1 MRKHFLML
9 LWMALLP
16 LAGWAQTNLNG
27 YTITFDPDA
36 EFKTYTGLDLKPT
49 IVLTKDLSP
58 NIEEEDL
65 IITWRKNGTVVTE
78 IKEVGEYV
86 VTVEANTSETYGN
99 LEAPTKSFW
108 VLKANNEVDV
118 KPSLLNAAQDWTAAG
133 YDLVT
138 NAATVHAT
146 FGDVKYLVTDNATV
160 PAADAE
166 GWTTDAPHKSNAGTY
181 YVYYKVDGNTNYKAV
196 APAAAIN
203 TSVTINGQAIPAVW
217 GAPTAVTGLKYINDD
232 QELINAGTGLS
243 TTYGKFMYKLSTSET
258 WSENIPTGKNGGNYT
273 VNWKIAGNER
283 YAGNPGGDIAVTID
297 ANDPNV
303 QAAAIEGLT
312 YTGKAQSLITV
323 TTAYGAAPQYTIQYR
338 ANTTDE
344 WGAAGAP
351 ITDIAN
357 VKATNAGFYKITAT
371 VAASANFSADE
382 AVVTDAAI
390 AKAPLTVST
399 KATTKVYGQADP
411 TLERVYTGFV
421 NNETKTVLTTEPTIA
436 RDKAG
441 TADGEKVGPYLI
453 SLTQNGA
460 AANYT
465 FVYDEDNYKNLT
477 ITPKDLND
485 ATDGMFTVTVATG
498 DLTYNGEAQT
508 KDFTIQYTG
517 AAVVSCKT
525 MNTPAD
531 YAFVY
536 ANNKNAGT
544 AQIIITGQG
553 NFTGSRIAT
562 YAIGKKDIYIKPNN
576 RDKTYGAADPDRL
589 DGVAEAT
596 TDDYKLGTLA
606 GTVFTEDEEAEL
618 KGKVILA
625 REPGEN
631 VSSYKIYV
639 KNYEAAADDN
649 YAVTNVLNEP
659 TSANPANITGVFQIK
674 ADGEGLVLTLT
685 QDAIDS
691 KTSMYYGDE
700 KPTYTINDLKVVS
713 GLVNN
718 DKWEDIKTEL
728 ITPSFNIEPKWD
740 DVAHNAENV
749 LVLTGLASTNYPKV
763 TLQSQSF
770 TVNPRPVAV
779 LVKSQTINYGA
790 SLEQDQDAAH
800 WVVVD
805 ANSHGG
811 DWNGNKNTDE
821 LYTTLQV
828 TFSTTNALAEYGPKD
843 TPWENVIEATSKNAN
858 YIIDVTDNSTWGNLT
873 VNATGLVLLSSDDDA
888 FTKIKAN
895 DGKTVNVQINFN
907 GRTRKVVNEDD
918 EVTDA
923 NPWHIWAANKWN
935 TLVLPFEISVA
946 ELSNKLGYADNIDD
960 FNYVVVNT
968 IKKGADAGKFQFQ
981 YFTGTI
987 PANTPFMV
995 KTVGDITAAPATAA
1009 IDGIIDFGLKTIE
1022 APEYADVAAEFD
1034 NGFKLVGEYTHFK
1047 LDKTTTARDAQGNAL
1062 YKFLY
1067 GDDDSDYNFFGA
1079 SSKNSWT
1086 IVSFDG
1092 YVDLSGDPLHAH
1104 EVVFEFEDPNGNTT
1118 AIKSVSADDA
1128 NVKAEGWYTING
1140 VKLQNAPSQKGI
1152 YIFNGK
1158 KLVVK

>member
-1 MRKHFLML
+1 ML

-16 LAGWAQTNLNG
+16 LAGWAADPVNLSG
-27 YTITFDPDA
+27 YTITFGTA
-36 EFKTYTGLDLKPT
+36 EEFHAYTGGNLMPT
-49 IVLTKDLSP
+49 IVLTKTSSP
-58 NIEEEDL
+58 NITEDDL
-65 IITWRKNGTVVTE
+65 VITWRKNGTVVNE

-99 LEAPTKSFW
+99 LAEPTKSFW

-118 KPSLLNAAQDWTAAG
+118 KPSLLGAAQDWDAAG

-166 GWTTDAPHKSNAGTY
+166 GWTTTAPHKSNAGTY

-203 TSVTINGQAIPAVW
+203 TSVTINGQPIPAGW

-232 QELINAGTGLS
+232 QELISAGTGLS
-243 TTYGKFMYKLSTSET
+243 ATYGKFMYKLSTSET

-283 YAGNPGGDIAVTID
+283 YAGNSGGDIAVTID

-303 QAAAIEGLT
+303 QAAAIADLT

-323 TTAYGAAPQYTIQYR
+323 TTAYDAAPAYTIQYR
-338 ANTTDE
+338 ANTTE
-344 WGAAGAP
+344 GWGTAGAP

-382 AVVTDAAI
+382 AVVIDAAI

-399 KATTKVYGQADP
+399 KAATKVYGQADP

-421 NNETKTVLTTEPTIA
+421 NNETKAVLTTEPTIA
-436 RDKAG
+436 RDQAG
-441 TADGEKVGPYLI
+441 TAAGEKVGSYLI

-465 FVYDEDNYKNLT
+465 FEYDVDNYKNLT

-485 ATDGMFTVTVATG
+485 ATGGMFTVTVADG
-498 DLTYNGEAQT
+498 ALTYNGEAQT
-508 KDFTIQYTG
+508 KDFTIEYTG
-517 AAVVSCKT
+517 AAVASCKT
-525 MNTPAD
+525 MTTPAD

-536 ANNKNAGT
+536 ANNTNAGT

-596 TDDYKLGTLA
+596 TDDYKLGTLV

-618 KGKVILA
+618 NGKVILA

-639 KNYEAAADDN
+639 KSYTEGEGDNYEVKN
-649 YAVTNVLNEP
+649 LVNEP

-700 KPTYTINDLKVVS
+700 KPTYTINDLEVVS

-718 DKWEDIKTEL
+718 DQWEDIKTEL

-779 LVKSQTINYGA
+779 LVKSQTINYGDA
-790 SLEQDQDAAH
+790 LAQDQDAAH

-828 TFSTTNALAEYGPKD
+828 TFSTTKALAEYGPKD

-873 VNATGLVLLSSDDDA
+873 VNATGLVLLSSGDDE

-895 DGKTVNVQINFN
+895 DGKTVNVQINFS
-907 GRTRKVVNEDD
+907 GRTRKLVNPDDD
-918 EVTDA
+918 EATAA
-923 NPWHIWAANKWN
+923 NPWCNWSAGNWN
-935 TLVLPFEISVA
+935 ALILPFDITVA
-946 ELSNKLGYADNIDD
+946 ELSNKLGYADNVDD

-968 IKKGADAGKFQFQ
+968 IKKDAADGKFQFQ
-981 YFTGTI
+981 LATGMI
-987 PANTPFMV
+987 DANTPIMV
-995 KTVGDITAAPATAA
+995 KTVGDITSLPAATTALT
-1009 IDGIIDFGLKTIE
+1009 GLIDFGLKTIE
-1022 APEYADVAAEFD
+1022 APASAVVAAEYT
-1034 NGFKLVGEYTHFK
+1034 NGYKLVGQYAK
-1047 LDKTTTARDAQGNAL
+1047 NVLDKDNTPRRASDNWAL
-1062 YKFLY
+1062 YRFLY
-1067 GDDDSDYNFFGA
+1067 GNLDDFKGI
-1079 SSKNSWT
+1079 SSTSGNTWT
-1086 IVSFDG
+1086 IVPFDC
-1092 YVDLSGDPLHAH
+1092 YVDLSVDAAKTR
-1104 EVVFEFEDPNGNTT
+1104 EVVFEFEEADGSTT
-1118 AIKSVSADDA
+1118 VIKSVNA
-1128 NVKAEGWYTING
+1128 NNSDVKADGWYTLNG
-1140 VKLQNAPSQKGI
+1140 VKLQSMPTEKGI
-1152 YIFNGK
+1152 YINNGK
-1158 KLVVK
+1158 KIVIK